1 MSGSTLYGHD
11 EVVASFVADLLSFEL
26 GFGESRA
33 IGFLDHDGRL
43 QAGVVFHNYQP
54 NNGVIEISAA
64 STCRNW
70 LNRARLA
77 EIFDYPFR
85 IGCRLVVAR
94 IGEHNARARRIWRS
108 LGSDEYVIPA
118 LRSPTESEV
127 IYTLSAEKWRAG
139 KFKEIQHGEAKTS
152 DAT

>member
-1 MSGSTLYGHD
+1 MV
-11 EVVASFVADLLSFEL
+11 ERFVAGLLGYPR
-26 GFGESRA
+26 GFGECQA
-33 IGFLDHDGRL
+33 VGFLDRDGKL
-43 QAGVVFHNYQP
+43 VAGVVYHQYQP
-54 NNGVIEISAA
+54 EQGVIEISAA

-139 KFKEIQHGEAKTS
+139 KFKDIQHGQAEGS
-152 DAT
+152 

>member
-1 MSGSTLYGHD
+1 MILYGQS
-11 EVVASFVADLLSFEL
+11 EAVERFVADLLGYPR
-26 GFGESRA
+26 GFGECQA
-33 IGFLDHDGRL
+33 VGFLDGDGKL
-43 QAGVVFHNYQP
+43 VAGVVYHQYQP
-54 NNGVIEISAA
+54 EQGVIEISAA

-118 LRSPTESEV
+118 LRSPSESEV
-127 IYTLSAEKWRAG
+127 IYTLSAEQWRNG
-139 KFKEIQHGEAKTS
+139 KSRTKSG
-152 DAT
+152 DA

>member
-1 MSGSTLYGHD
+1 MILYGQS
-11 EVVASFVADLLSFEL
+11 EVVERFVADLLGYPR
-26 GFGESRA
+26 GFGECQA
-33 IGFLDHDGRL
+33 VGFLDGDGKL
-43 QAGVVFHNYQP
+43 VAGVVYHQYQP
-54 NNGVIEISAA
+54 EQGVIEISAA

-94 IGEHNARARRIWRS
+94 IGEHNARARRIWCS

-118 LRSPTESEV
+118 LRSPSESEV
-127 IYTLSAEKWRAG
+127 IYVLSAEKWRAG
-139 KFKEIQHGEAKTS
+139 KFKEIQHGQAKGP
-152 DAT
+152 

>member
-1 MSGSTLYGHD
+1 MV
-11 EVVASFVADLLSFEL
+11 ERFVAGLLGYPR
-26 GFGESRA
+26 GFGECQA
-33 IGFLDHDGRL
+33 IGFLDSEGKL
-43 QAGVVFHNYQP
+43 VAGVVFHHYQP
-54 NNGVIEISAA
+54 EQGVIEISAA

-118 LRSPTESEV
+118 LRSPQEAEV

-139 KFKEIQHGEAKTS
+139 KFKEIQHGQAVS
-152 DAT
+152 A

>member
-1 MSGSTLYGHD
+1 MILYGQSD
-11 EVVASFVADLLSFEL
+11 LVAGFVAELLGYPR
-26 GFGESRA
+26 GFGECQA
-33 IGFLDHDGRL
+33 VGFLDGEGKL
-43 QAGVVFHNYQP
+43 VAGVVYHQYQP
-54 NNGVIEISAA
+54 EQGVMEISAA

-118 LRSPTESEV
+118 LRSPQEAEV
-127 IYTLSAEKWRAG
+127 IYVLSAENWRTG
-139 KFKEIQHGEAKTS
+139 KFREIQYGQAKGP
-152 DAT
+152 

>member
-1 MSGSTLYGHD
+1 LILYGQSD
-11 EVVASFVADLLSFEL
+11 LVERFVAELLGYPR
-26 GFGESRA
+26 GFGECQA
-33 IGFLDHDGRL
+33 VGFLDGDGKL
-43 QAGVVFHNYQP
+43 VAGVVYHQYQP
-54 NNGVIEISAA
+54 EQGVIEISAA

-118 LRSPTESEV
+118 LRSPTEAEV
-127 IYTLSAEKWRAG
+127 IYVLSAEKWRAG
-139 KFKEIQHGEAKTS
+139 KFKEIQHGQAKGS
-152 DAT
+152 

>member
-1 MSGSTLYGHD
+1 MV
-11 EVVASFVADLLSFEL
+11 ERFVADLLGYPR
-26 GFGESRA
+26 GFGECQA
-33 IGFLDHDGRL
+33 VGFLDGDGKL
-43 QAGVVFHNYQP
+43 VAGVVYHQYQP
-54 NNGVIEISAA
+54 EQGVIEISAA

-94 IGEHNARARRIWRS
+94 IGEHNARARRIWCS

-118 LRSPTESEV
+118 LRSPSESEV
-127 IYTLSAEKWRAG
+127 IYVLSAEKWRAG
-139 KFKEIQHGEAKTS
+139 KFKEIQHGQAKGP
-152 DAT
+152 

>member
-1 MSGSTLYGHD
+1 MILYGQSD
-11 EVVASFVADLLSFEL
+11 LVERFVAELLGYPR
-26 GFGESRA
+26 GFGECQA
-33 IGFLDHDGRL
+33 VGFLDGDGKL
-43 QAGVVFHNYQP
+43 VAGVVYHQYQP
-54 NNGVIEISAA
+54 EQGVIEISAA

-118 LRSPTESEV
+118 LRSPSEAEA
-127 IYTLSAEKWRAG
+127 IYVLSAEKWRAG
-139 KFKEIQHGEAKTS
+139 KFKEKHHGQAVS
-152 DAT
+152 A